1 MMKNEPNE
9 SMAEFSRV
17 IEIDHLPAKGMALT
31 ETAQAEECTALTKRY
46 KIDAL
51 NFFRLTAQ
59 LTPWRKRGVRIK
71 AHIEAKM
78 TRQCVVTLESFEQEV
93 KEDFELLMLPE
104 EMMEP
109 VREDDM
115 DAPEALI
122 DGKVDIGEL
131 GAQYLALAI
140 DPYPKKSDAVFSHI
154 EDAAPDAMPDS
165 TKDKRSNSPFAILG
179 ALKNKNI

>member
-1 MMKNEPNE
+1 MMTKN
-9 SMAEFSRV
+9 EFSRV
-17 IEIDHLPAKGMALT
+17 IEIDRLPAKGMALT
-31 ETAQAEECTALTKRY
+31 ETALAEECAALTRRY

-59 LTPWRKRGVRIK
+59 LTPWRKKGVRIK
-71 AHIEAKM
+71 AHIEAQM
-78 TRQCVVTLESFEQEV
+78 TRQCVVTLEPFEQDV

-104 EMMEP
+104 EMMES
-109 VREDDM
+109 VRDDDM
-115 DAPEALI
+115 AAPEALI

-140 DPYPKKSDAVFSHI
+140 DPYPKKSDAIFSHI
-154 EDAAPDAMPDS
+154 EDATSDATPDS
-165 TKDKRSNSPFAILG
+165 AKEKQSSSPFAILG